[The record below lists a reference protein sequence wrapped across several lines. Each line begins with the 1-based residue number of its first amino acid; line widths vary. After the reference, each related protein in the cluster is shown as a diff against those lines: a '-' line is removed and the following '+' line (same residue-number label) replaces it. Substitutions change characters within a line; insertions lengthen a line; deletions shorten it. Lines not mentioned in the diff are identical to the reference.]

1 MLSYYE
7 LKGSDF
13 YYKDFIDEF
22 LNSEDSEAV
31 TEEDNQRD
39 FRNNNIE
46 IMEDESDECDDQEKI
61 LFLP

>member
-31 TEEDNQRD
+31 TEEDN
-39 FRNNNIE
+39 
-46 IMEDESDECDDQEKI
+46 
-61 LFLP
+61 